1 MRDRSLTLCTCVH
14 RLKSPSF
21 QNVFDRF
28 EPEIQTKCLFFSL
41 TARQSCWRSASFATP
56 ICMQRMSSACK
67 CLEYLWI
74 PRIETDAGYHQW
86 PKWDKNDKL
95 QTAPLG
101 DFYYWGR
108 EARPCTVRSDNFHAH
123 CDSHRG
129 SPTGASTSSV
139 WTKNTMRGGWRCL
152 TWIGM
157 MAHSKGHPL
166 KISKTSEV
174 DSYGHGKRVHINH
187 IMDTYGSY
195 V

>member
-28 EPEIQTKCLFFSL
+28 GPEIQTKCLFFSL

-74 PRIETDAGYHQW
+74 PRIEADAGYHQW

-108 EARPCTVRSDNFHAH
+108 EARPCTVRVRQFP
-123 CDSHRG
+123 R
-129 SPTGASTSSV
+129 PLWLSSRF
-139 WTKNTMRGGWRCL
+139 TNWRKHL
-152 TWIGM
+152 FGLDEKYD
-157 MAHSKGHPL
+157 ARRL
-166 KISKTSEV
+166 EV
-174 DSYGHGKRVHINH
+174 PDLDRNDG
-187 IMDTYGSY
+187 TF
-195 V
+195 